1 MNKMGVRQRERKGE
15 RKSLTDNKGVR
26 EKEREEEGEW
36 REGEREGREGGRE
49 GREGKTW
56 ILTWYLDRRGK
67 VREGQEWVRHRD
79 RVRKWKARTEREKDI
94 EIQRIDRVSEAEGYW
109 EGGGECTKDGCLVK
123 EGGRQWA
130 AFRGWDK
137 IKKRGWQSGES
148 DRKTDREGGR
158 RSTKYRREWHGV
170 SF

>member
-1 MNKMGVRQRERKGE
+1 MIAPSSVISMNKMGVRQRERKGE

-67 VREGQEWVRHRD
+67 VREGQE
-79 RVRKWKARTEREKDI
+79 
-94 EIQRIDRVSEAEGYW
+94 
-109 EGGGECTKDGCLVK
+109 
-123 EGGRQWA
+123 
-130 AFRGWDK
+130 
-137 IKKRGWQSGES
+137 
-148 DRKTDREGGR
+148 
-158 RSTKYRREWHGV
+158 
-170 SF
+170 